1 MVQKNIKNITIT
13 LTTLMTMIMNSTRYK
28 IQKKITTN
36 STNNYL
42 KEQINKTKTKKVQ
55 EYLEIRMNMNC
66 ME

>member
-1 MVQKNIKNITIT
+1 
-13 LTTLMTMIMNSTRYK
+13 MTMIMNSTRYK
-28 IQKKITTN
+28 IQKKITTK

-42 KEQINKTKTKKVQ
+42 KEQINKTKKVQ